1 MVGFGFRLWET
12 FHAWHTFTD
21 ADTTGCLGG
30 TSLATGSTTAIGG
43 CSGAS
48 ITSSIALPISKA
60 SSTAGVALLVLAMP
74 CALGLAS
81 IGYVLLYATVGT
93 PTLAYGSGPTSGY
106 VTGMDQLQGI
116 DLTLDLLLGLLLAL
130 LMAYMDHEGLGHA
143 HERQN
148 QALDH
153 YSQNLDLD
161 RSNQFQQQ
169 RVTAV
174 RLLRCLSEER

>member
-1 MVGFGFRLWET
+1 MRAFYV
-12 FHAWHTFTD
+12 
-21 ADTTGCLGG
+21 
-30 TSLATGSTTAIGG
+30 LATYAPIGVDT
-43 CSGAS
+43 
-48 ITSSIALPISKA
+48 I
-60 SSTAGVALLVLAMP
+60 
-74 CALGLAS
+74 
-81 IGYVLLYATVGT
+81 
-93 PTLAYGSGPTSGY
+93 
-106 VTGMDQLQGI
+106 GMDHLQGI

-169 RVTAV
+169 R
-174 RLLRCLSEER
+174 